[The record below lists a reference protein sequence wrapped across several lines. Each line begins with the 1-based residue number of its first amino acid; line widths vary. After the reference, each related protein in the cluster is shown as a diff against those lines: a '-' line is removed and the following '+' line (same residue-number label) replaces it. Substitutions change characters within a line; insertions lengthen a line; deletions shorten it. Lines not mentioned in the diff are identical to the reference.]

1 MKCINYYM
9 GNVASIKNSIE
20 RGSNNN
26 SKSYLTSDENKS
38 EENKGPL
45 LLRGQTPTKRVEWQE
60 TYPTWLYLKYSSNH
74 PLNKKWEST
83 DIEYALALY
92 MNVQMSFKPLE
103 ALPVNMIENL
113 SDSTFTITP
122 RASTYITYQSEF
134 LTLRKL
140 AKETLWCMYVYLAK
154 SNCPLSL
161 STHGIKTVRR

>member
-122 RASTYITYQSEF
+122 RRQLIYNLPKRIFNIE
-134 LTLRKL
+134 
-140 AKETLWCMYVYLAK
+140 ETGERNTVMYVCI
-154 SNCPLSL
+154 SSEIELS
-161 STHGIKTVRR
+161 SFAVYTWD